1 MKIQKFKK
9 WFIPS
14 FISAQCCIYFV
25 EHAIFCWNILSP
37 RFYQYEFMVTY
48 FDLHIR
54 NFADE
59 THIYCRLDFIFSWLL
74 SGAFD
79 KCFII
84 IVLFTI
90 NMPSNILGFL
100 PLSNIFELLI
110 VEEIW
115 RFNICHL
122 YSIVKQNILY
132 CIHNATLVC
141 KLSLNNWYCFVVIIV
156 NVSLVF
162 LITAF

>member
-1 MKIQKFKK
+1 MIHSVFN
-9 WFIPS
+9 
-14 FISAQCCIYFV
+14 ISSML
-25 EHAIFCWNILSP
+25 HIFCGICNFLLKYLKSYFINMNLWWHISICTSEILL
-37 RFYQYEFMVTY
+37 MKHTLTV
-48 FDLHIR
+48 DLI
-54 NFADE
+54 
-59 THIYCRLDFIFSWLL
+59 FIFSWLL

-115 RFNICHL
+115 TFNICHL

-132 CIHNATLVC
+132 RIHNATLVY